1 MNGAR
6 IERMASIGITRNLVF
21 GIYKQLG
28 HGGKVR
34 FEFATEFAT
43 EPEPCSGIGDRSGVR
58 NRSALQANFEYA
70 HEATVE
76 LSAWTSTGAG

>member
-1 MNGAR
+1 M
-6 IERMASIGITRNLVF
+6 ERMASIGIARTLVF
-21 GIYKQLG
+21 GIYEQLG

-34 FEFATEFAT
+34 FEFATESAT
-43 EPEPCSGIGDRSGVR
+43 GPEPFSAIGDRSGLR
-58 NRSALQANFEYA
+58 NRSALQANLKYA